1 MKLIKFLAI
10 VPARKNSKRIKNK
23 NLIKFKNVTLIEN
36 TLKQIGKIKD
46 INLSVISSDSN
57 KILSFSNK
65 IKNCIPIRRP
75 KNISTDNSST
85 EKAVYHVITD
95 LEKKN
100 FLIENIIL
108 LQVTSPLRSV
118 SDIKNSI
125 KQYKKKKLKSIFSCY
140 LKKSFI
146 WKKKNNSF
154 NSISY
159 DHKNRIKSQNIK
171 NLYFE
176 NGAIYIF
183 NSNQFKKEKNR
194 IMKPFGIFSMTEKNS
209 LDIDT
214 KEDIEFLNKLR

>member
-125 KQYKKKKLKSIFSCY
+125 KQYKKKKI
-140 LKKSFI
+140 KKYFFLLF
-146 WKKKNNSF
+146 KKK
-154 NSISY
+154 
-159 DHKNRIKSQNIK
+159 
-171 NLYFE
+171 LYLE
-176 NGAIYIF
+176 EKK
-183 NSNQFKKEKNR
+183 QF
-194 IMKPFGIFSMTEKNS
+194 I
-209 LDIDT
+209 
-214 KEDIEFLNKLR
+214 